1 MIPPGAI
8 YRRNRRTPK
17 THHVCII
24 SAMIAV
30 AAPKISLPEN
40 SNQGKQRSETMESKD
55 PRQINE
61 FKVMDEHGNDY
72 TLVEYQNVT
81 ETRSLKW
88 RKAGP
93 SWFGLADGT
102 PVGKIDD
109 ETFRIETSDT
119 VLRRHTV

>member
-1 MIPPGAI
+1 
-8 YRRNRRTPK
+8 
-17 THHVCII
+17 
-24 SAMIAV
+24 MIAV
-30 AAPKISLPEN
+30 AAPENQPPELRK
-40 SNQGKQRSETMESKD
+40 SEPGKERSETMESKE

-88 RKAGP
+88 RRAGP
-93 SWFGLADGT
+93 SWFALADGT

-109 ETFRIETSDT
+109 ETFKIETSDT
-119 VLRRHTV
+119 VLRRHTA

>member
-1 MIPPGAI
+1 
-8 YRRNRRTPK
+8 
-17 THHVCII
+17 
-24 SAMIAV
+24 
-30 AAPKISLPEN
+30 
-40 SNQGKQRSETMESKD
+40 MESKE

-72 TLVEYQNVT
+72 TVVEYQDVT

-93 SWFGLADGT
+93 SWFGLVDGT

-119 VLRRHTV
+119 VLRRHTA